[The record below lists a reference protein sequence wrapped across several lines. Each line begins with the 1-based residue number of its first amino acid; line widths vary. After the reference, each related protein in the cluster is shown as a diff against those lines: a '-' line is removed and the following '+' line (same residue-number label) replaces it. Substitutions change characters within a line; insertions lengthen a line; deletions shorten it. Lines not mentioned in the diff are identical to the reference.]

1 MVKTIKTVKQLK
13 KHIGETLRVVSE
25 DGYTFD
31 ATVEEGGNPADPWL
45 VLKTTNKMANKD
57 RFWWMLGGKVC
68 HNCAFDD
75 QISKE
80 LKSLTT
86 TTEKKASK
94 KKSKYLTMTEL
105 DDARGHFCLLEDGS
119 KGFICTK
126 TESEEK
132 PARVLHNCPDAIGWN
147 YTGKETPE
155 DDAPEAI
162 KHDFVKAYNVW
173 SDDDAFSLK
182 VIKVLEKYD
191 GRKYRFKKAKKDEK
205 ILTASEIQAGVGHL
219 CRLADGQESFIA
231 TNAFDIPIVCMRSR
245 SSECGWCLES
255 SDVAPK
261 FRDSIKDYKYGWGI
275 SDEEDAKSIKV
286 VSILDEPK
294 AEAHKAKEET
304 PKTILD
310 MTIREVLEKLD
321 EIIKR

>member
-1 MVKTIKTVKQLK
+1 MVKNIKTVEQLK

-80 LKSLTT
+80 LKSLTVIT
-86 TTEKKASK
+86 DKKVSK
-94 KKSKYLTMTEL
+94 KKSKYLTMAEL
-105 DDARGHFCLLEDGS
+105 DAARGHFCLLEDGS

-132 PARVLHNCPDAIGWN
+132 PTRVLHNCPDVIGWS
-147 YTGKETPE
+147 YTKREMPE

-162 KHDFVKAYNVW
+162 KHD
-173 SDDDAFSLK
+173 LK
-182 VIKVLEKYD
+182 E
-191 GRKYRFKKAKKDEK
+191 F
-205 ILTASEIQAGVGHL
+205 
-219 CRLADGQESFIA
+219 ADYCER
-231 TNAFDIPIVCMRSR
+231 TT
-245 SSECGWCLES
+245 
-255 SDVAPK
+255 K
-261 FRDSIKDYKYGWGI
+261 
-275 SDEEDAKSIKV
+275 
-286 VSILDEPK
+286 
-294 AEAHKAKEET
+294 
-304 PKTILD
+304 
-310 MTIREVLEKLD
+310 
-321 EIIKR
+321 